1 MFIMKNYKRLFPAW
15 IAALLTIGTTG
26 LFMYAFLKL
35 SPYPPEHPLWLT
47 AGAAAV
53 FGVIF
58 FILPGAE
65 QGRDSLQPP
74 VWGKGNNKQPN
85 AAIAKIVS
93 KSNLVIPSLHAEPKG
108 NPNDTVTFADIA
120 GYDKTKDSMKY
131 LVQCLSNP
139 EILEEAGA
147 KLPSG
152 VLLYGPPGTGKTLF
166 ARALANEAGV
176 SFFSVSASEFIELY
190 VGQGSRNIRSL
201 YEDARKAAPCIVF
214 IDEIDAV
221 GTQRN
226 GQMHDERRQTINA
239 LLTEVGS
246 VKNKGILT
254 VAATNDV
261 DSLDSALK
269 RPGRFDRVIAIPNP
283 DLEDRRAIIKYY
295 FSKKKIAEDV
305 SLENLALM
313 TEGRSGSFI
322 ATVINEAAIHAASE
336 KRRILAQKDIDEALF
351 QVLMNGEKKSV
362 TNQKDLKIVA
372 YHEAGH
378 AIATKLLTTNIVPS
392 VTIVGSTSGAGGVT
406 FHHAAEERAFT
417 SKSEMKNEIRVC
429 YAGRAAE
436 ECFFGNKDDITTGA
450 SSDLQNASILL
461 RNYFNIFGMGD
472 NLLNV
477 SAFTGT
483 LDDNK
488 ISIDDA
494 NLLASQLYD
503 DTLHM
508 LQGNRELL
516 DAVAQALLAKK
527 SLSDKELTRII
538 AQYEKDIA

>member
-1 MFIMKNYKRLFPAW
+1 MKRYKKLFPW
-15 IAALLTIGTTG
+15 WAASL
-26 LFMYAFLKL
+26 
-35 SPYPPEHPLWLT
+35 LT
-47 AGAAAV
+47 AGAAALFV
-53 FGVIF
+53 YVLKEVSPYPPAHLPVLAALAAAAFGVVF
-58 FILPGAE
+58 FILPAPDRG
-65 QGRDSLQPP
+65 GDTVQPP
-74 VWGKGNNKQPN
+74 AWGKSAPKQPN
-85 AAIAKIVS
+85 AAIAKIAS
-93 KSNLVIPSLHAEPKG
+93 KSSLVIPSLHAEARPD
-108 NPNDTVTFADIA
+108 PNDTVTFADIA
-120 GYDKTKDSMKY
+120 GYEKTKDSMKY

-139 EILEEAGA
+139 EILEQAGA
-147 KLPSG
+147 KLPAG

-176 SFFSVSASEFIELY
+176 NFFSVSASEFIELY

-201 YEDARKAAPCIVF
+201 FEDARKAAPCIVF

-295 FSKKKIAEDV
+295 FSRKKIAEDV
-305 SLENLALM
+305 SVENLALM
-313 TEGRSGSFI
+313 TEDRSGSFI

-336 KRRILAQKDIDEALF
+336 KRFIIAQRDIDEALF

-417 SKSEMKNEIRVC
+417 SKSEMKAEIKVC

-450 SSDLQNASILL
+450 SSDLRNASILL

-494 NLLASQLYD
+494 RLLASQLYD
-503 DTLHM
+503 ETLQL
-508 LQGNRELL
+508 LQDNRDLL

-538 AQYEKDIA
+538 GQYEKDIA

>member
-1 MFIMKNYKRLFPAW
+1 MFPVW
-15 IAALLTIGTTG
+15 VAALLTAGITG
-26 LFMYAFLKL
+26 LFVIAIQKL
-35 SPYPPEHPLWLT
+35 LPYQPQHMAWIT
-47 AGAAAV
+47 ATAAAV
-53 FGVIF
+53 FGTVLF
-58 FILPGAE
+58 VLPAPSRG
-65 QGRDSLQPP
+65 GDTLQPRAYR
-74 VWGKGNNKQPN
+74 KSAAKQPN
-85 AAIAKIVS
+85 SAMAKIAS
-93 KSNLVIPSLHAEPKG
+93 KSSLIIPSLHPEAKP

-120 GYDKTKDSMKY
+120 GYEKTKDSMKY

-139 EILEEAGA
+139 EILKQAGA
-147 KLPSG
+147 TLPAG

-166 ARALANEAGV
+166 ARALANEAHVG
-176 SFFSVSASEFIELY
+176 FFSVSASEFIELY

-201 YEDARKAAPCIVF
+201 YEDARRVAPCIVF

-246 VKNKGILT
+246 VKNKGVLT
-254 VAATNDV
+254 VAATNDI

-269 RPGRFDRVIAIPNP
+269 RPGRFDRVVAIPNP

-295 FSKKKIAEDV
+295 FSQKKSAEDV
-305 SLENLALM
+305 SVENLALM
-313 TEGRSGSFI
+313 TDGHSGSFI

-336 KRRILAQKDIDEALF
+336 KRYILAQKDLDEALF
-351 QVLMNGEKKSV
+351 QVLMNGEKKAVS
-362 TNQKDLKIVA
+362 NQKDLKIVA

-406 FHHAAEERAFT
+406 FHHAAEERAFM
-417 SKSEMKNEIRVC
+417 SKSEMKAEIKVC

-450 SSDLQNASILL
+450 SSDLRNASILL

-488 ISIDDA
+488 LSIDDA
-494 NLLASQLYD
+494 KLLASQLYD
-503 DTLHM
+503 ETLRM
-508 LQGNRELL
+508 LQDNRELL
-516 DAVAQALLAKK
+516 DAVAQALLSKK
-527 SLSDKELTRII
+527 SLSDKELSRII
-538 AQYEKDIA
+538 SAYEKDIA

>member
-1 MFIMKNYKRLFPAW
+1 MKNYKKLFPAW
-15 IAALLTIGTTG
+15 IAALLTIASTG
-26 LFMYAFLKL
+26 LFLFALEKIA
-35 SPYPPEHPLWLT
+35 PYPLEHLGWISC
-47 AGAAAV
+47 AAAAV
-53 FGVIF
+53 FSIIF
-58 FILPGAE
+58 FVLPAAE
-65 QGRDSLQPP
+65 QKRDAVQPP
-74 VWGKGNNKQPN
+74 AWGKSSAKQPN
-85 AAIAKIVS
+85 SAMAKIAS
-93 KSNLVIPSLHAEPKG
+93 KSSLFIPALHADSKP
-108 NPNDTVTFADIA
+108 NPNDSVTFADIA
-120 GYDKTKDSMKY
+120 GYEKTKDSMKY
-131 LVQCLSNP
+131 LVECLANP
-139 EILEEAGA
+139 EILEQAGA

-166 ARALANEAGV
+166 ARALANEANV
-176 SFFSVSASEFIELY
+176 PFFSVSASEFIELY

-239 LLTEVGS
+239 LLTELGS

-283 DLEDRRAIIKYY
+283 DLEDRRAIIRYY
-295 FSKKKIAEDV
+295 FSQKKIAEDV
-305 SLENLALM
+305 SVENLALM
-313 TEGRSGSFI
+313 TDGRSGSFI

-336 KRRILAQKDIDEALF
+336 KRYILAQKDIDEALF

-417 SKSEMKNEIRVC
+417 SKSEMKAEIKVC

-436 ECFFGNKDDITTGA
+436 ECFFENKDDITTGA

-488 ISIDDA
+488 ISIEDA
-494 NLLASQLYD
+494 KALASELYD
-503 DTLHM
+503 ETLKM
-508 LQGNRELL
+508 LQDNRELL
-516 DAVAQALLAKK
+516 DAVAQALLSKK
-527 SLSDKELTRII
+527 SLSDKELSRII
-538 AQYEKDIA
+538 CAYEKDIA

>member
-1 MFIMKNYKRLFPAW
+1 MKNYKKLFPLW
-15 IAALLTIGTTG
+15 LAALLTVGTTG
-26 LFMYAFLKL
+26 LFLFAYEKL
-35 SPYPPEHPLWLT
+35 APYPAEHPLRL
-47 AGAAAV
+47 AAMAAVV
-53 FGVIF
+53 FGVIYF
-58 FILPGAE
+58 VLPGKDRGA
-65 QGRDSLQPP
+65 GLQPP
-74 VWGKGNNKQPN
+74 AWGKNTAKQPGS
-85 AAIAKIVS
+85 AIAKIAS
-93 KSNLVIPSLHAEPKG
+93 KSSLAIPSLHAEPKG
-108 NPNDTVTFADIA
+108 DPNDTVTFADIA
-120 GYDKTKDSMKY
+120 GYEKTKESMKY
-131 LVQCLSNP
+131 LVECLSNP
-139 EILEEAGA
+139 EILAEAGA
-147 KLPSG
+147 KLPAG

-176 SFFSVSASEFIELY
+176 NFFSVSASEFIELY

-201 YEDARKAAPCIVF
+201 FEDARRAAPCIVF

-246 VKNKGILT
+246 VRNKGILT

-295 FSKKKIAEDV
+295 FSRKKIAEDV

-313 TEGRSGSFI
+313 TEGQSGSFI
-322 ATVINEAAIHAASE
+322 ATVVNEAAIHAASQ
-336 KRRILAQKDIDEALF
+336 KRYIVTQKDIDEALF
-351 QVLMNGEKKSV
+351 QVLMNGERKSV

-392 VTIVGSTSGAGGVT
+392 VTIEGSTSGAGGVT

-417 SKSEMKNEIRVC
+417 SKSEMKSEIKVC

-450 SSDLQNASILL
+450 SSDLRSASILL

-494 NLLASQLYD
+494 KLLASQLYD
-503 DTLHM
+503 ETLRL
-508 LQGNRELL
+508 LQDNRELL

-527 SLSDKELTRII
+527 SLSDKELSRLIV
-538 AQYEKDIA
+538 QYEKDIA

>member
-1 MFIMKNYKRLFPAW
+1 MKKYKKLFPVWLAV
-15 IAALLTIGTTG
+15 LLTAGATG
-26 LFMYAFLKL
+26 LFVFMYLKAV
-35 SPYPPEHPLWLT
+35 PYQPEQLALT
-47 AGAAAV
+47 TSMAAAV

-58 FILPGAE
+58 FALPAAGGE
-65 QGRDSLQPP
+65 KNTIQPP
-74 VWGKGNNKQPN
+74 VWSKTEAKQPN
-85 AAIAKIVS
+85 TAMAKIAS
-93 KSNLVIPSLHAEPKG
+93 KSSLIIPALHPDAKP

-120 GYDKTKDSMKY
+120 GYDKTKESMKY
-131 LVQCLSNP
+131 LVECLSNP
-139 EILEEAGA
+139 ALLEQAGA
-147 KLPSG
+147 SLPAG

-166 ARALANEAGV
+166 ARALANEAHVG
-176 SFFSVSASEFIELY
+176 FFSVSASEFIELY

-201 YEDARKAAPCIVF
+201 FEEARKSAPCIVF

-239 LLTEVGS
+239 LLTEVGA

-283 DLEDRRAIIKYY
+283 DLQDRRAIIKYY
-295 FSKKKIAEDV
+295 FSRKKIADDV

-313 TEGRSGSFI
+313 TEGHSGSFI

-336 KRRILAQKDIDEALF
+336 KRYILVQRDIDEALF

-362 TNQKDLKIVA
+362 SNQKDLEIVA

-392 VTIVGSTSGAGGVT
+392 VTIMGSTSGAGGVT

-417 SKSEMKNEIRVC
+417 SKSEMKAEIKVC

-450 SSDLQNASILL
+450 SSDLRNASILL
-461 RNYFNIFGMGD
+461 RNYFNTFGMGD

-494 NLLASQLYD
+494 KLLASQLYD
-503 DTLHM
+503 ETLRM
-508 LQGNRELL
+508 LQENRELL
-516 DAVAQALLAKK
+516 DAVAQALLSKK
-527 SLSDKELTRII
+527 SLSDKELSRII
-538 AQYEKDIA
+538 GAYEKDIA